1 LRIIGLTGG
10 IASGKSTVA
19 RILER
24 LGGVIID
31 ADQLAREVVAPGE
44 PAYLAIIAEF
54 GEVILNS
61 DRTLN
66 RRALGKIVFA
76 DPESRRRLE
85 RITHPAIA
93 QLAEMK
99 LAALKEA
106 GTPVVFYMAPLL
118 IEAGV
123 TSRVDEVWVV
133 YADSET
139 QAARL
144 MKRDGIGRAEALLR
158 LAAQMPMDE
167 KRTYGKVVID
177 NSGTADETERLVRD
191 IWEKE
196 IKEGLG
202 GRG

>member
-31 ADQLAREVVAPGE
+31 ADQLAREAVLPGE
-44 PAYLAIIAEF
+44 PAYLAIVTEF
-54 GEVILNS
+54 GEGILNS
-61 DRTLN
+61 DRTLD
-66 RRALGKIVFA
+66 RRSLGKIVFA
-76 DPESRRRLE
+76 DPKARRRLE
-85 RITHPAIA
+85 WITHPAIA
-93 QLAEMK
+93 QLADKK
-99 LAALKEA
+99 LATLREE

-123 TSRVDEVWVV
+123 TSQVDEVWVV
-133 YADSET
+133 YADRKT
-139 QAARL
+139 QVTRI
-144 MKRDGIGRAEALLR
+144 MQRDGVSRKEALQR
-158 LAAQMPMDE
+158 LAAQMPIAE

-177 NSGTADETERLVRD
+177 NRGTPEETERQVKD

-196 IKEGLG
+196 ITGLG
-202 GRG
+202 ARG